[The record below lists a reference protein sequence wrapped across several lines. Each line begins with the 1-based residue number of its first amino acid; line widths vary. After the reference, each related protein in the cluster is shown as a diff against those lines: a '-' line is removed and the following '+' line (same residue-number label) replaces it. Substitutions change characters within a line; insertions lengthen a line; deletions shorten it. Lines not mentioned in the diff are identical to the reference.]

1 MRSRTGKVL
10 VGASVLAIAGGAV
23 ALFIGGGGGGAQ
35 ATLSDVGRFRAGA
48 QLGRDRAEFSARAQL
63 LVFADPDAPGWAE
76 LEACLRDAAV
86 EAELGAFTPVLVD
99 ARAAAGADAEAEGG
113 LRARWGLGVVAR
125 SLSGKLLGAL
135 PLGFRCGELLG
146 FLRQVAAENPVPAE
160 KSPIYA
166 RLLESPEPIVD
177 LVARGERERASK
189 YVDFLREFEGPSS
202 PAVIAAQA
210 GLGQ

>member
-1 MRSRTGKVL
+1 MSTRGGRA
-10 VGASVLAIAGGAV
+10 GAAQV
-23 ALFIGGGGGGAQ
+23 ALAD
-35 ATLSDVGRFRAGA
+35 AGRFRAGA
-48 QLGRDRAEFSARAQL
+48 ELGRQRAEFSGRAQV
-63 LVFADPDAPGWAE
+63 LVFADPDAPGWTE

-99 ARAAAGADAEAEGG
+99 ARTAAGADAEVEGG
-113 LRARWGLGVVAR
+113 LRARFGLGVVAR

-135 PLGFRCGELLG
+135 PVGFRCGELVA
-146 FLRQVAAENPVPAE
+146 FLRQVAAENPIPAE

-202 PAVIAAQA
+202 SAVIAARA